1 MKRHNGKFL
10 ALILRHKP
18 EAGNLTLDKEG
29 WADVK
34 DILSALNVSKKE
46 LIEIVDW
53 DDKGRYEFS
62 KDQKKIRARQGHSV
76 NVEIEFKEF
85 KPTSKLYHG
94 TVWPSVEGIMQ
105 SGLKSMSRL
114 YVHLSK
120 DVQTATKVGSRR
132 GQPVILE
139 IDAVK
144 AVTEGVDFWIS
155 NNGVILAKHVP
166 SKYITVQNK
175 Q

>member
-29 WADVK
+29 WASVK
-34 DILSALNVSKKE
+34 EVLSALNLSKKDLDE
-46 LIEIVDW
+46 LVDL
-53 DDKGRYEFS
+53 DDKGRYEYS

-85 KPTSKLYHG
+85 TPTSNLYHG
-94 TVWPSVEGIMQ
+94 TVWPSVEGIMKT
-105 SGLKSMSRL
+105 GLKSMSRL

-144 AVTEGVDFWIS
+144 ANREGVKFWIS
-155 NNGVILAKHVP
+155 NNGVVLAKHVP
-166 SKYITVQNK
+166 IAYINVK
-175 Q
+175 EK